1 MYYGRKTEELEK
13 LYEEYYALFHIYPFG
28 HEELEYGDADYDDY
42 VRDIKQAIKE
52 KRDLVDIAGYEESD
66 W

>member
-1 MYYGRKTEELEK
+1 MYYGKMTEELEK
-13 LYEEYYALFHIYPFG
+13 LYNEYDKIFG
-28 HEELEYGDADYDDY
+28 VFPNYHEELEYGDADYDDY

-52 KRDLVDIAGYEESD
+52 KRDLVDIVGYEESD